1 MSQAPQAQAM
11 AKIATIWADTL
22 GVETVEPTD
31 NFFGLGGDSIMVT
44 IMAMQVEQAL
54 DVMVSAD
61 LVFDH
66 PVLEAFTQALFAE
79 AANV

>member
-1 MSQAPQAQAM
+1 MSELADPPA
-11 AKIATIWADTL
+11 IARIGRIWAETL
-22 GVETVEPTD
+22 GVEHVAADD

-61 LVFDH
+61 IVFDH
-66 PVLEAFTQALFAE
+66 PTLEAFTTAVTAQT
-79 AANV
+79 AA